1 MDKNTKALPPVGPL
15 VFFEAVARTGSF
27 TLAAEELFLTQSA
40 VSKQVRKLEDNLG
53 FPLFERK
60 HRGVVLTEPG
70 RELYEGVQPALESF
84 RETVNRVR
92 KWYDQN
98 TVSVVCTHAVAH
110 YYLFPKL
117 AHFQQRFPDIT
128 VNVVATNQLTASVC
142 LNYDFGILYGPGDWT
157 GLSGVK
163 LFDEVIYPICSADY
177 PAKDIDS
184 VQDLLK
190 LPLIQ
195 LDTEGWDCMNWN
207 DWIGRFGGEFKPA
220 GKVITYNQVTL
231 ALNAAEQGLGVA
243 LGWEF
248 MARKLI
254 EKGVVRQIGDF
265 ELRTGL
271 SDYLV
276 HSSKAKLSNAC
287 KIFEEWLLQSI
298 ADEHPA

>member
-1 MDKNTKALPPVGPL
+1 MERNTKSLPPVGPL

-40 VSKQVRKLEDNLG
+40 VSKQVKKLEDNLG
-53 FPLFERK
+53 FALFERK
-60 HRGVVLTEPG
+60 HRGVLLTEPG
-70 RELYEGVQPALESF
+70 RELYEGVQPVLESF
-84 RETVNRVR
+84 RETVQRVR

-98 TVSVVCTHAVAH
+98 TISIVCTHAVAH

-117 AHFQQRFPDIT
+117 THFQQKFPDIT
-128 VNVVATNQLTASVC
+128 INVVATNQLSLSLC
-142 LNYDFGILYGPGDWT
+142 MKYDFAILYGTGEWPGLA
-157 GLSGVK
+157 GFK

-177 PAKDIDS
+177 PTDQVGS
-184 VQDLLK
+184 LEDLLK

-195 LDTEGWDCMNWN
+195 LDTEGWNCMNWN
-207 DWIGRFGGEFKPA
+207 DWTARFGTDFKPS

-248 MARKLI
+248 MARKMI
-254 EKGVVRQIGDF
+254 EKGSIRQITDF
-265 ELRTGL
+265 KLQTGL

-276 HSSKAKLSNAC
+276 HANKAKLSSAC
-287 KIFEEWLLQSI
+287 LIFEQWLQQST
-298 ADEHPA
+298 ADE